1 MNYDA
6 SYDTANVATDV
17 ARENEERRQRI
28 IEEIEADCKVTSTT
42 LAGILQ
48 VTPRTAQRD
57 LEALKAAGRIQ
68 RVGST
73 RYGHWVVKEEN

>member
-6 SYDTANVATDV
+6 SCDTAGVATDV
-17 ARENEERRQRI
+17 ARENEERLQRI
-28 IEEIEADCKVTSTT
+28 VAEIEADGKVTTAT
-42 LAGILQ
+42 LAQTLQ
-48 VTPRTAQRD
+48 VTPRTIQRD

-73 RYGHWVVKEEN
+73 RYGQWVVVQ